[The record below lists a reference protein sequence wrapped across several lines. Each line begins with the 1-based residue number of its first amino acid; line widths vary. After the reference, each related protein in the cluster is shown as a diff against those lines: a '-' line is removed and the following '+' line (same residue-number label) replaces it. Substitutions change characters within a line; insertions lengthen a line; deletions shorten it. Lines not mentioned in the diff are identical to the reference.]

1 VTRLLD
7 RYVLREFVNYLLIGL
22 SLFVGLFI
30 IVDLFEK
37 LDTFVDHKGRIG
49 DVLLYYLY
57 GLPFT
62 VVLTVPVAMLLASL
76 MVIGQITR
84 SGELVAII
92 SSGVSYFRLL
102 VPVFAFAA
110 ATSVG
115 TFALSEWVMPKASV
129 SQKHVLE
136 ERIRQRSSTAVSRQ
150 RDVTYV
156 GRDDRL
162 FYIKAADPRREI
174 LRDVVIQQFNGERK
188 VSFRLDSREAQFA
201 DGWWVFRRGY
211 ARAGMPAG
219 EVTVPFNNFWMS
231 DVSERPADFLR
242 AEPDPLNMGRSGLA
256 DYMRRLR
263 ESRARTRK
271 YEVEYHLKLAFPLI
285 GFIIVLLGTGLSAR
299 IRRTGF
305 AVGFG
310 VSIALGFAYF
320 AFVRAGQAIGY
331 NGGLPPLVA
340 AWLGNLVFLAVAV
353 AFQIRASR

>member
-1 VTRLLD
+1 
-7 RYVLREFVNYLLIGL
+7 
-22 SLFVGLFI
+22 
-30 IVDLFEK
+30 
-37 LDTFVDHKGRIG
+37 
-49 DVLLYYLY
+49 
-57 GLPFT
+57 
-62 VVLTVPVAMLLASL
+62 
-76 MVIGQITR
+76 
-84 SGELVAII
+84 
-92 SSGVSYFRLL
+92 
-102 VPVFAFAA
+102 
-110 ATSVG
+110 
-115 TFALSEWVMPKASV
+115 
-129 SQKHVLE
+129 
-136 ERIRQRSSTAVSRQ
+136 
-150 RDVTYV
+150 
-156 GRDDRL
+156 
-162 FYIKAADPRREI
+162 
-174 LRDVVIQQFNGERK
+174 
-188 VSFRLDSREAQFA
+188 
-201 DGWWVFRRGY
+201 
-211 ARAGMPAG
+211 MPAG